1 MNVENAVVNL
11 LLLEGIQIEDVAG
24 DSGGLTKNGETQAS
38 YDAYRTLKGLPLQ
51 SVALMTNEEMYDDY
65 NIQYWEP
72 AGCALLPPGL
82 DFIHFQW
89 AVNHGVV
96 SALRCLKTALFERPQ
111 LGDLNGPL
119 TATDASYAYQWGSM
133 GIVEE
138 RYLAIQ
144 SATYDRI
151 SQIIG
156 AGGVQTELK
165 FFNGWENRIQRV
177 RDIIAGRALSV

>member
-1 MNVENAVVNL
+1 MNINNAVVNL
-11 LLLEGIQIEDVAG
+11 LLLEGVKLEDVAG

-38 YDAYRTLKGLPLQ
+38 YDAYRTRKGLPLQ
-51 SVALMTNEEMYDDY
+51 SVALMTDDEMYDDY
-65 NIQYWEP
+65 NIQYWTP

-96 SALRCLKTALFERPQ
+96 SATRCLKTALFERPQ

-119 TATDASYAYQWGSM
+119 TARDASFIANWPIM
-133 GIVEE
+133 DVVEE
-138 RYLAIQ
+138 RYFAIQ

-151 SQIIG
+151 SQIVQN
-156 AGGVQTELK
+156 GGTQTELK
-165 FFNGWENRIQRV
+165 FFDGWENRIQRT
-177 RDIIAGRALSV
+177 RDIVAGRALSC

>member
-24 DSGGLTKNGETQAS
+24 DSGGLTKNGETQDS
-38 YDAYRTLKGLPLQ
+38 YDAYRDHKGLPRQ

-72 AGCALLPPGL
+72 AGCGLLPAGL
-82 DFIHFQW
+82 DFVHFQW

-96 SALRCLKTALFERPQ
+96 SSLRHLKTAIFKRPQ
-111 LGDLNGPL
+111 LGNLDGAL
-119 TATDASYAYQWGSM
+119 ATVDVAWIDAELGLAAV
-133 GIVEE
+133 IE
-138 RYLAIQ
+138 RLLAIQ

-151 SQIIG
+151 AQTVLV
-156 AGGVQTELK
+156 GGVPTDLK

-177 RDIIAGRALSV
+177 RDIISGRALSV